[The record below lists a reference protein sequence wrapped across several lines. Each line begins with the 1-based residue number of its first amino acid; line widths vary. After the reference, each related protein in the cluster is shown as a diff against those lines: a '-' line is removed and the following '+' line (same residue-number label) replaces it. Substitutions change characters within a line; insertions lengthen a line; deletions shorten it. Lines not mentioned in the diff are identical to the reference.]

1 MRKHFL
7 TLAIALICVLS
18 VSAQSRMVLETPIY
32 PEGVDAKKEIRAAIA
47 KAKSENKRVL
57 LVFGADWCYDCH
69 VLDYR
74 FHSPEIQPYL
84 DKNFIVVHV
93 NIGRGETNVDL
104 SNKYHIPVD
113 KGVPSIAV
121 LSPSGVWLY
130 STQHGEISPTRRM
143 PATTIVAMLENW
155 AALK

>member
-1 MRKHFL
+1 MVISKTHL
-7 TLAIALICVLS
+7 LALFFVAISAC
-18 VSAQSRMVLETPIY
+18 AQSRMVLDTPIY
-32 PEGVDAKKEIRAAIA
+32 PEGVDAKKEIRAALVQA
-47 KAKSENKRVL
+47 KAQNKHVL

-74 FHSPEIQPYL
+74 FHSPEIEPFL
-84 DKNFIVVHV
+84 DKNFVVVHV

-121 LSPSGVWLY
+121 VSPTGALLY

-143 PATTIVAMLENW
+143 PATQIVGMLENW

>member
-1 MRKHFL
+1 MRKFL
-7 TLAIALICVLS
+7 ASLAFATFAVAAF
-18 VSAQSRMVLETPIY
+18 AQSRMVLETPIY
-32 PEGVDAKKEIRAAIA
+32 PEGVDAKKEIRQALTEA
-47 KAKSENKRVL
+47 KAQNKRVL

-104 SNKYHIPVD
+104 ANKYHIPID

-121 LSPSGVWLY
+121 VAPNGTWLY

-143 PATTIVAMLENW
+143 PATTIVGMLENW
-155 AALK
+155 ATLK